1 MGGII
6 SYGAYIPL
14 YRLDRAEIAKAWGI
28 PGAPG
33 EKAVAN
39 YDEDSITMSVAACL
53 DCLGDVDRQQVDGL
67 FLATTT
73 SPFRE
78 RQAAAIVARAV
89 DLRPDA
95 LTTDYANSL
104 RGGTLALKAALDAVE
119 SGSLKQVLVVATDCR
134 LGAAQGMREFIL
146 GDGAAALLVG
156 KSNVIAKV
164 ADSRTVYSDIM
175 DVWRAEG
182 DRFVRSWEDRFA
194 IDKGY
199 TQTVVEA
206 VAAVMKSCRLG
217 PGDIT
222 KAALYNPDPRSHHGL
237 ARALGLDS
245 TNQIQ
250 DTLFFSA
257 GNTGTAQVVMML
269 VEVLEGAKA
278 GDKILMASYGD
289 GSDAFILEVT
299 EGISKISGRRGIKGH
314 AGIKKNLRNY
324 EAYARIRQ
332 LIPIEPLPRPP
343 KLIPSAVVQWRQSKQ
358 NLALYGSKCKRCGK
372 PQYPVQ
378 RVCAYCSS
386 VDDFEPYRFSD
397 KKATLFTYSF
407 DNLGFA
413 VTDVPPVGGG
423 VINFEGGGRILCQVT
438 DCDQEEVQ
446 IGMPVEMA
454 FRKLYQAEGIP
465 AYCWKAKPAK

>member
-1 MGGII
+1 M
-6 SYGAYIPL
+6 
-14 YRLDRAEIAKAWGI
+14 
-28 PGAPG
+28 
-33 EKAVAN
+33 
-39 YDEDSITMSVAACL
+39 
-53 DCLGDVDRQQVDGL
+53 DRQQVDGL

-78 RQAAAIVARAV
+78 KQAAAIVARAV

-95 LTTDYANSL
+95 LTTDYVNSL

-119 SGSLKQVLVVATDCR
+119 SGSLKQVLVVAADCR
-134 LGAAQGMREFIL
+134 LGAAQGMREFTL

-156 KSNVIAKV
+156 KSDMIARV
-164 ADSRTVYSDIM
+164 AGFHTVYSDLM

-199 TQTVVEA
+199 TQTVA
-206 VAAVMKSCRLG
+206 GVASAVMKSCRLS
-217 PGDIT
+217 PKDIA
-222 KAALYNPDPRSHHGL
+222 KAALYNPEPRSHQGL
-237 ARALGLDS
+237 ARALGLDPMS
-245 TNQIQ
+245 QIQ

-257 GNTGTAQVVMML
+257 GNTGTAQVFMRL
-269 VEVLEGAKA
+269 VEVLEEAKA

-299 EGISKISGRRGIKGH
+299 EDISKIGGRQGIKGH
-314 AGIKKNLRNY
+314 VGVKKNLRNY

-343 KLIPSAVVQWRQSKQ
+343 KLIPSAVAQWRQSKQ
-358 NLALYGSKCKRCGK
+358 NLALYGSKCKHCGK

-386 VDDFEPYRFSD
+386 VDNFEPYRFSD

-423 VINFEGGGRILCQVT
+423 VINFEAGGRMLCQMA
-438 DCDQEEVQ
+438 DCDQEEAK
-446 IGMPVEMA
+446 IGMPMEMA

-465 AYCWKAKPAK
+465 AYCWKAKPAR